1 MNVRGRLAHPVTVA
15 RRATRR
21 RVAGKEEAGFTL
33 IELLIVVVILPV
45 VIGGISVALL
55 SVFGLQN
62 QTQNRI
68 GASDDAQVGSANF
81 NKDVQSAEQLT
92 SAPFPNGSAPG
103 VQGCG
108 ASTQD
113 QGNAVQLLGLEWG
126 ANAAAP
132 GGYDTVVSYVLLPET
147 TPNSNLLVRQEC
159 TFGTSTTPSTTLTI
173 SRDAGN
179 PPSTCPLPAP
189 PPATP
194 SPGLC
199 ITPSNIQTLSQ
210 TSWQLAQGVTNVTLT
225 ITEPEGKSQGST
237 APDQYTYS
245 LVGLPGESTSTS
257 PPPGS
262 VLTNVPWGCSFANV
276 GTGTYANQLCFADLS
291 YGNSAGWTPPVGTC
305 QTMSLPIE
313 NTPDTL
319 SFCIRE
325 STAGDVAPNII
336 PTYYSPSGDDSEAFL
351 GNNGFYTGIPG
362 EPALYQQNSGTLDT
376 VYLTNIQVKNSA
388 TNQAATG
395 WTLVT
400 GDAESTDA
408 NEWMVF
414 QSNLDWSVL
423 YNNGSSDPYGN
434 SCYDTN
440 DTNNVG
446 FLQYLPTTPPTT
458 NGAIPA
464 TSKASLPVSPSTF
477 PQTGATSVLCES
489 SIQLNKTGSLMVEA
503 QQGASL
509 TPQTLTVS
517 MKGAGLEAMFV
528 GVLL

>member
-1 MNVRGRLAHPVTVA
+1 MNVRGRFAHPVTVA

-21 RVAGKEEAGFTL
+21 RVAGEEEAGFTL

-92 SAPFPNGSAPG
+92 SMSTP
-103 VQGCG
+103 GCG

-113 QGNAVQLLGLEWG
+113 QLLGLEWG
-126 ANAAAP
+126 ANSAAP
-132 GGYDTVVSYVLLPET
+132 GGYDTVVSYVLIPEA
-147 TPNSNLLVRQEC
+147 TPNSNLLVRQQC
-159 TFGTSTTPSTTLTI
+159 TYSGSATFLTTPSRTLTI

-179 PPSTCPLPAP
+179 PPSTCTSAP

-210 TSWQLAQGVTNVTLT
+210 TSWQPAQGVTNVTLT

-245 LVGLPGESTSTS
+245 LVGLPGESTSTGAAS
-257 PPPGS
+257 SVPP
-262 VLTNVPWGCSFANV
+262 TVPPGCSFANV
-276 GTGTYANQLCFADLS
+276 GTGTYANQLCFADFS
-291 YGNSAGWTPPVGTC
+291 YGNNATWTPPVGTC
-305 QTMSLPIE
+305 QNMSLPIE
-313 NTPDTL
+313 KTPDTL

-325 STAGDVAPNII
+325 STAGDLAPNSI
-336 PTYYSPSGDDSEAFL
+336 PTYYSPQGNNSEAFL

-362 EPALYQQNSGTLDT
+362 EPALYQQNSGALDT

-434 SCYDTN
+434 SCYDAN

-517 MKGAGLEAMFV
+517 MKGAGLEAMFL